1 MPECDRYSQPR
12 KQEEVNQDD
21 AMEFIDSIISQ
32 IEEASKENSEP
43 GQEAPVRM
51 SLQDMIAKSVMQ
63 QEQQQEHDTIGS
75 ILDEVAEL
83 KDSVKTLHAQLIA
96 TMRDKAL
103 LEEECE
109 RLRAERDRIHTV
121 LRDIISRR

>member
-1 MPECDRYSQPR
+1 MTECDRYSQSC
-12 KQEEVNQDD
+12 KQEEGDQDD
-21 AMEFIDSIISQ
+21 AMEFIDSIINQ
-32 IEEASKENSEP
+32 MGEASKENSESE
-43 GQEAPVRM
+43 QEVPVRM

-83 KDSVKTLHAQLIA
+83 KDSVKTLHAQLIE

-103 LEEECE
+103 VEEECE
-109 RLRAERDRIHTV
+109 RLRADRDRIHTV